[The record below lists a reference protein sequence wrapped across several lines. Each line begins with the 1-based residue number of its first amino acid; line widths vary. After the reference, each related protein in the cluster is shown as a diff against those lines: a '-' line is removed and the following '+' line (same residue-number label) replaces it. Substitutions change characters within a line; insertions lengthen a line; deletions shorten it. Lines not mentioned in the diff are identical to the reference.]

1 MPNNPIQSQ
10 KCWALLP
17 INLRKRELQLLAD
30 SSSNRIKKQNE
41 KI

>member
-17 INLRKRELQLLAD
+17 NLHKRELQLLAD